1 MSTQTPDPRQ
11 WCDDLQT
18 KLMTAMDEAWRVA
31 ETSKDPAEVAKAL
44 ARAKLCG
51 QFAAS
56 ARKVAAL
63 NPTPR
68 ARIQAEPRAPRAAPL
83 HADDLEP
90 DAAPTAPT
98 AQAAIARMALERLK
112 AGGGR
117 RGRL

>member
-18 KLMTAMDEAWRVA
+18 KLMAAMDAAWRVA

-56 ARKVAAL
+56 ARKIAAMA
-63 NPTPR
+63 PDRAKSTAQTPQR
-68 ARIQAEPRAPRAAPL
+68 LAPRPFSPP
-83 HADDLEP
+83 ADADADQEP
-90 DAAPTAPT
+90 APT
-98 AQAAIARMALERLK
+98 AQAAIARTALERLK
-112 AGGGR
+112 QGGGR